1 MLPNLALESN
11 ASSFSCVRFLPRI
24 GVHIAPTSTATTF
37 LSTPTS
43 LPIYFCPTAQMRGGH
58 PLGELNH
65 TRAAARTDVVQGL
78 SNVSSVSIPEI
89 GEERQRILEEGGK
102 PAPLWWQLYLKSDR
116 KASEEDLKAA
126 VKAGA
131 TAIFYTMD
139 TPVLGKRVNGHITRV
154 GEPRPDRPAP
164 LTSFADGHTVG
175 GDGFAEQQ

>member
-1 MLPNLALESN
+1 
-11 ASSFSCVRFLPRI
+11 
-24 GVHIAPTSTATTF
+24 
-37 LSTPTS
+37 
-43 LPIYFCPTAQMRGGH
+43 MRGGH

-126 VKAGA
+126 VKA
-131 TAIFYTMD
+131 
-139 TPVLGKRVNGHITRV
+139 
-154 GEPRPDRPAP
+154 DRK
-164 LTSFADGHTVG
+164 SIV
-175 GDGFAEQQ
+175 